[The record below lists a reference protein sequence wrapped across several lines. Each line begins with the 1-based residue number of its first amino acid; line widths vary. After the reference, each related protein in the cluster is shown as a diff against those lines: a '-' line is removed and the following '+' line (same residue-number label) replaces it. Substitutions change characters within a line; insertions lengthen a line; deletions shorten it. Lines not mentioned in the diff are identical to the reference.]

1 MKSKIIFASILFV
14 SMAILFGGVA
24 SGSEQIALLKVSAPN
39 VDCVD
44 VPVQAVIELSEQR
57 LASILLGEISVE
69 LRQLSNMWNN
79 VSTPGQIVMND
90 RKQAELWWVLPEAK
104 ANSTSTWTVG
114 LIDRR
119 RPEAV
124 LNSAKVFSW
133 KDKEG
138 RYLDLLFGGRKVT
151 RYMYAYDTSSP
162 QRTFETYKPLH
173 HVFDAQGK
181 NLLTNGPDGEHPYTK
196 GIKYPHHRGIFIG
209 WNKLEFGGQRFD
221 LWHMKEAH
229 QVHQEFLELSAG
241 PVLAKTKALIHWND
255 KNGEPIIAEQ
265 RETTVFRQ
273 SNPTILL
280 LDFHTKL
287 KAVRG
292 DVFLNGDPEH
302 AGFQYRAHDDVAKG
316 GKEVKATYLFHKDG
330 IDPKKNYNLPWAAMS
345 YGLNDRRY
353 SVQHMNHPGNPEPTI
368 YSAYR
373 DYGRFGAFFKKEIAA
388 GKTLTLRYRIW
399 VGLREAMPKR
409 QAQQRWVPKDPPL
422 AGADRYSAF
431 VDAPKV
437 EVLRR

>member
-1 MKSKIIFASILFV
+1 MVPQYLDKASVRRIGKMKSKIIFASVLFV

-24 SGSEQIALLKVSAPN
+24 NGSEQIALLKVSAPK

-44 VPVQAVIELSEQR
+44 VPVYTVIDLPESFANVPVE
-57 LASILLGEISVE
+57 EIEVG
-69 LRQLSNMWNN
+69 LRQTSRGGARIYGKLI
-79 VSTPGQIVMND
+79 PGQIVKSND
-90 RKQAELWWVLPEAK
+90 KKVELWWLVPRAEVGKTTRWTAALNRREK
-104 ANSTSTWTVG
+104 A
-114 LIDRR
+114 D
-119 RPEAV
+119 
-124 LNSAKVFSW
+124 KDVFSW
-133 KDKEG
+133 KDKEED
-138 RYLDLLFGGRKVT
+138 YLDLLFGGRKVT

-173 HVFDAQGK
+173 HVFDVQGK

-196 GIKYPHHRGIFIG
+196 GIKYPHHRGLFIG
-209 WNKLEFGGQRFD
+209 WNKLTFGGRQYD

-229 QVHQEFLELSAG
+229 QVHQDFLELAAG
-241 PVLAKTKALIHWND
+241 PVLAKSKTLIHWND

-265 RETTVFRQ
+265 RTTTVFRQ
-273 SNPTILL
+273 SDPTVLL

-316 GKEVKATYLFHKDG
+316 DKEVKATYLFHKDG

-353 SVQHMNHPGNPEPTI
+353 SVQHMNHPGNLEPTI

-373 DYGRFGAFFKKEIAA
+373 DYGRFGAFFKEEIPT

-399 VGLREAMPKR
+399 VGRGEMPKR
-409 QAQQRWVPKDPPL
+409 QEL
-422 AGADRYSAF
+422 ANRYSAF
-431 VDAPKV
+431 IEGPKV

>member
-1 MKSKIIFASILFV
+1 MRSRRKFARRGSLCGAKPRQAAGVLVIIVICGFS
-14 SMAILFGGVA
+14 VA
-24 SGSEQIALLKVSAPN
+24 SEAELIRLKVSGAKA
-39 VDCVD
+39 DCVD
-44 VPVQAVIELSEQR
+44 VPVHTVIDLPESFANVPVE
-57 LASILLGEISVE
+57 EIEVG
-69 LRQLSNMWNN
+69 LRQTSRGGARIYGKLI
-79 VSTPGQIVMND
+79 PGQIVTGND
-90 RKQAELWWVLPEAK
+90 KKAELWWVVPQVEAGSTTRWTAALSRREK
-104 ANSTSTWTVG
+104 A
-114 LIDRR
+114 D
-119 RPEAV
+119 
-124 LNSAKVFSW
+124 KDVFSW

-138 RYLDLLFGGRKVT
+138 DYLDLLFGGRKVT
-151 RYMYAYDTSSP
+151 RYIYAYDTSTA
-162 QRTFETYKPLH
+162 QRIFETYKPLH
-173 HVFDAQGK
+173 HVFDASD
-181 NLLTNGPDGEHPYTK
+181 NLLTNGPDGMHPY
-196 GIKYPHHRGIFIG
+196 IKDKILYPHHRGIFIG
-209 WNKLEFGGQRFD
+209 WNKLTFGGQQYD

-241 PVLAKTKALIHWND
+241 PVLAKAKALIHWND
-255 KNGEPIIAEQ
+255 KKGEPIIAEQ

-280 LDFHTKL
+280 LDFHTEL

-316 GKEVKATYLFHKDG
+316 GKEVKAAYLFHKDG

-353 SVQHMNHPGNPEPTI
+353 SVQHINHRDNPKPTV

-373 DYGRFGAFFKKEIAA
+373 DYGRFGAFFKEEIPT

-399 VGLREAMPKR
+399 VGRGEMPKR
-409 QAQQRWVPKDPPL
+409 QEL
-422 AGADRYSAF
+422 ANKYAAF
-431 VDAPKV
+431 IEGPKV